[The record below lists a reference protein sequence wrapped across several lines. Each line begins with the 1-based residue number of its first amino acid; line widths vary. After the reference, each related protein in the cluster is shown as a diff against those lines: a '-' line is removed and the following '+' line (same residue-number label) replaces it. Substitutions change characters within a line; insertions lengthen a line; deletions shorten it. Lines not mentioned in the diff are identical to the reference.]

1 MFIMSRKEVERARRT
16 WAANV
21 KAPIDRDTQIKM
33 MKTAQDLNLRR
44 INKIV
49 HRLDTKGK
57 DNDPLG

>member
-1 MFIMSRKEVERARRT
+1 MSKEEIESVKHT
-16 WAANV
+16 WPANV
-21 KAPIDRDTQIKM
+21 KASIDRDMQIKM

>member
-1 MFIMSRKEVERARRT
+1 MFIMSKEEVESVKHT
-16 WAANV
+16 WPANV
-21 KAPIDRDTQIKM
+21 KAPIDRDMQIKM

>member
-1 MFIMSRKEVERARRT
+1 MFIMSKEEVESVRHT

-21 KAPIDRDTQIKM
+21 KAPIDRDMQIKM